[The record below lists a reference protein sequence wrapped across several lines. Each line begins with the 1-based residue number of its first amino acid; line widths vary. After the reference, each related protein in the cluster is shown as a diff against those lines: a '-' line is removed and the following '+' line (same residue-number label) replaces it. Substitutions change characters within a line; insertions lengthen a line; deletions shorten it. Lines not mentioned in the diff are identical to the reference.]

1 MQTEIQAPPPDE
13 IDLLE
18 FFQTIWDGKF
28 KIAGVIVM
36 AVLGAVGF
44 LFTQPP
50 PSFTAKTEVKPIT
63 SDMVNR
69 YQISNSIGFF
79 EVNAANLRGLFIEQ
93 LDTRLLFE
101 DAFRKYA
108 VLDKNDYETEED
120 FSDSITVTASKVRV
134 LPPINVDGTAKG
146 ESRKHWTI
154 EFEFNDEEKWL
165 NVLADVKAKANQNV
179 RELVKADFSTTLAAA
194 QKKKAFEIEDISLA
208 IENSKSDFDK
218 EMAEFELKQGFQLED
233 VKTQIENVVVDYE
246 RTTTDRLAF
255 LREQAAI
262 ARKLGVAKN
271 TIEAQTFSAQ
281 NGMVANVKTDTPFYL
296 RGFEAIEKEIEL
308 IESRDDKGA
317 FTSGLLELEQK
328 KRALEQDRTL
338 QRAEKNKEFLDAL
351 VELEKKVRQLEQ
363 DKTLER
369 AEALFADT
377 PVMRGD
383 DFFAVV
389 MTVAATEF
397 EFKSK
402 RMLMLAMAV
411 VLGGLVGTVYV
422 LIANAMRKRN
432 EQMA

>member
-1 MQTEIQAPPPDE
+1 
-13 IDLLE
+13 
-18 FFQTIWDGKF
+18 
-28 KIAGVIVM
+28 VI
-36 AVLGAVGF
+36 AVLGVVGF
-44 LFTQPP
+44 FLTQPA
-50 PSFTAKTEVKPIT
+50 PSFIAKTEVKPIT

-93 LDTRLLFE
+93 LDARLLFE

-120 FSDSITVTASKVRV
+120 FSDSITATASKVRV

-179 RELVKADFSTTLAAA
+179 RELIKADFSTTLAAA
-194 QKKKAFEIEDISLA
+194 QKKSAFEIEDISTTIDNAL
-208 IENSKSDFDK
+208 SDYDRK
-218 EMAEFELKQGFQLED
+218 AD
-233 VKTQIENVVVDYE
+233 
-246 RTTTDRLAF
+246 DRLAF
-255 LREQAAI
+255 LREQSAI
-262 ARKLGVAKN
+262 ARKLGVKNN
-271 TIEAQTFSAQ
+271 TIETQSFGGKNSVVT
-281 NGMVANVKTDTPFYL
+281 NVKTDTPFYL
-296 RGFEAIEKEIEL
+296 RGFEAIEKEIAL
-308 IESRDDKGA
+308 IEARENKKA
-317 FTSGLLELEQK
+317 FVSGLLELEQK
-328 KRALEQDRTL
+328 KRG
-338 QRAEKNKEFLDAL
+338 
-351 VELEKKVRQLEQ
+351 LEQ

-377 PVMRGD
+377 PVMRGG
-383 DFFAVV
+383 DFSAVV

-397 EFKSK
+397 ESKSK

-411 VLGGLVGTVYV
+411 VLGGMVGTVYV

-432 EQMA
+432 EKAAV

>member
-1 MQTEIQAPPPDE
+1 MNNETQATYSDE

-28 KIAGVIVM
+28 KIAAVIVI
-36 AVLGAVGF
+36 AVLGVAGF
-44 LFTQPP
+44 FYTQPA
-50 PSFTAKTEVKPIT
+50 PSFTAKTEVKPMT

-79 EVNAANLRGLFIEQ
+79 EVNAANLRRLFIEQ
-93 LDTRLLFE
+93 LDARLLFE

-108 VLDKNDYETEED
+108 VLDKNDYETETD
-120 FSDSITVTASKVRV
+120 FNKAIVELAAEISL
-134 LPPINVDGTAKG
+134 LPPINTDGTAKG

-154 EFEFNDEEKWL
+154 EFEFNDEENWL

-194 QKKKAFEIEDISLA
+194 QKKKAFEIEDISTTINNAL
-208 IENSKSDFDK
+208 SDYDREADDK
-218 EMAEFELKQGFQLED
+218 
-233 VKTQIENVVVDYE
+233 
-246 RTTTDRLAF
+246 LAF
-255 LREQAAI
+255 LREQSAI
-262 ARKLGVAKN
+262 ARKLGVKNN
-271 TIEAQTFSAQ
+271 TIETQSFGGK
-281 NGMVANVKTDTPFYL
+281 NGVVTNVITEMPLYL
-296 RGFEAIEKEIEL
+296 RGYEAIEKEIEL
-308 IESRDDKGA
+308 VEARENKKA
-317 FTSGLLELEQK
+317 FVSGLLELEQK
-328 KRALEQDRTL
+328 KRE
-338 QRAEKNKEFLDAL
+338 
-351 VELEKKVRQLEQ
+351 LEQ

-377 PVMRGD
+377 PVMKGD
-383 DFFAVV
+383 FSAVV

-397 EFKSK
+397 ESKSK

-432 EQMA
+432 EKVA

>member
-1 MQTEIQAPPPDE
+1 MQTEIQAPPSDE

-18 FFQTIWDGKF
+18 FVQTIWDGKF
-28 KIAGVIVM
+28 KIAGVIVI
-36 AVLGAVGF
+36 AVLGVVGF
-44 LFTQPP
+44 FYTQPA
-50 PSFTAKTEVKPIT
+50 PSFIAKTEVKPIT

-101 DAFRKYA
+101 DAFRRYA
-108 VLDKNDYETEED
+108 VLDKNDYETETD
-120 FSDSITVTASKVRV
+120 FNKAIIKLAAAISL

-146 ESRKHWTI
+146 ESRRHWTI
-154 EFEFNDEEKWL
+154 EFKFNDKEKWL

-179 RELVKADFSTTLAAA
+179 RKLIRDNFTTTLAAA
-194 QKKKAFEIEDISLA
+194 EKKKAFEIEDISTIINNAL
-208 IENSKSDFDK
+208 SDYDRK
-218 EMAEFELKQGFQLED
+218 AD
-233 VKTQIENVVVDYE
+233 
-246 RTTTDRLAF
+246 DRLAF
-255 LREQAAI
+255 LREQSAI
-262 ARKLGVAKN
+262 ARKLGVKNN
-271 TIEAQTFSAQ
+271 TIETQSFGGKNSVVT
-281 NGMVANVKTDTPFYL
+281 NVKTDTPFYL
-296 RGFEAIEKEIEL
+296 RGYEAIEKEIEL
-308 IESRDDKGA
+308 IEARENKEA
-317 FTSGLLELEQK
+317 FVDGFLELEQK
-328 KRALEQDRTL
+328 K
-338 QRAEKNKEFLDAL
+338 
-351 VELEKKVRQLEQ
+351 RQLEQ

-383 DFFAVV
+383 DFSAVV

-411 VLGGLVGTVYV
+411 VLGGMVGTVYV

-432 EQMA
+432 EKAAV